1 MTPEQYER
9 VGDLFDAAME
19 LAPDARPDFLARAC
33 DGDDELRGEVESLLR
48 ASAQADG
55 FIAGK
60 VAGVMAE
67 MAEQQKNPSLIGH
80 SLSHYQV
87 LSLLGVGGMGEV
99 YLAQDTRLARKVA
112 IKLLPQA
119 FTRDPERLRRF
130 EQEALATS
138 ALNHPNILTVYDIGT
153 TSKELG
159 SAPFIVAELLE
170 GEELRK
176 EMKEGPL
183 PLRRSIEYARQIAAG
198 LAAAHEKG
206 IVHRDLKPENLFV
219 TKDGLVKILDF
230 GLAKLKGLRIADFG
244 MRNEDADALLSAT
257 AKNPH
262 SAIRNPHLTAPGT
275 VMGTVGYM
283 SPEQVRGQDA
293 DHRSDIFSFGLI
305 LYEMLAGRR
314 AFQGESF
321 AETMAAIVKEEPPD
335 LTEANP
341 RIPPQLERIVSHCLE
356 KQPARR
362 FQTASDLGFALEALS
377 SPSGSR
383 LKEETELSGAGT
395 VNALPHRPGR
405 EKWWIA
411 TAALTLLSAAFF
423 AWAYFKG
430 PSAPEARPM
439 KLSLALPEKTQFGHI
454 AVSPDGAWLVFTTET
469 GSKQLWALAL
479 STGEAKPLAG
489 SEGAKHPF
497 WSPDSRFIGFFT
509 SDKLKKIE
517 INGGLPVT
525 LCEIRDGNGG
535 SWNREGAI
543 LFATLDG
550 GELWSVPATG
560 GAVALVLQNNSKQKE
575 LVLRFPSFLPD
586 GHHFLYSVA
595 SNDRDVRGV
604 YLGSLDGG
612 TRQRLLGDYSNAIY
626 VPSNTGRVDNG
637 YVLFGHE
644 KALMAQPFDSRT
656 LRLAG
661 EPITVAG
668 QIATI
673 VNSVYRNF
681 SASGNGVLIFD
692 PEPNRQQKHALWVDR
707 AGRTIKTLKQLA
719 DMRVARIAPDGR
731 RFVAA
736 NYDLPTNNFD
746 LWLSDVT
753 GGNTVRFT
761 FDPGND
767 GFPVWSPD
775 ASRIA
780 WAASRGESFQL
791 YEKAVN
797 HAGQETPLL
806 QSNHNQVPT
815 DWSRD
820 GRYIIYRQSDP
831 KTNIDIWALPL
842 FDRQNPFPL
851 VQSAANESG
860 GVLSPDGRW
869 LAYHSDE
876 SGRYEVYIQSFPGGG
891 GKQRISTGGGV
902 WPCWRGDGKELYY
915 RALDDKLMAAPV
927 TGQASLSVGPPVT
940 LFEFRSGG
948 LPDQPYFSMDH
959 DGQRFL
965 LNAIVETETNSPLT
979 VVVNWMAGMKK

>member
-1 MTPEQYER
+1 MTPEQYQR
-9 VGDLFDAAME
+9 IGDLFDEAMA
-19 LAPDARPDFLARAC
+19 LAPDARQSFLVAAC
-33 DGDDELRGEVESLLR
+33 GGDDELRREVESLLR
-48 ASAQADG
+48 AREQADG

-60 VAGVMAE
+60 VAGVVAE

-80 SLSHYQV
+80 SLSHYRV
-87 LSLLGVGGMGEV
+87 LSLLGAGGMGEV
-99 YLAQDTRLARKVA
+99 YLAEDTRLARKVA

-130 EQEALATS
+130 EQEALSTS

-153 TSKELG
+153 TSTELG

-176 EMKEGPL
+176 QMKDGPL
-183 PLRRSIEYARQIAAG
+183 PVRRSIEYARQIASG

-230 GLAKLKGLRIADFG
+230 GLAKLRPQPSEPSGADNAAQTQITNPG
-244 MRNEDADALLSAT
+244 M
-257 AKNPH
+257 
-262 SAIRNPHLTAPGT
+262 I
-275 VMGTVGYM
+275 MGTVGYM
-283 SPEQVRGQDA
+283 SPEQVRGQET

-341 RIPPQLERIVSHCLE
+341 KTPPQLERIVRRCLE

-383 LKEETELSGAGT
+383 LKEDTASFAAKT
-395 VNALPHRPGR
+395 ISTLPDRPGL
-405 EKWWIA
+405 EKLWIA
-411 TAALTLLSAAFF
+411 TAALSLLLAAGF
-423 AWAYFKG
+423 AWVYFTRS
-430 PSAPEARPM
+430 SAPEARPM
-439 KLSLALPEKTQFGHI
+439 KLTLLLPEKTKFRHI
-454 AVSPDGAWLVFTTET
+454 AVSPDGTWLAFTTET
-469 GSKQLWALAL
+469 SSTRQLWTLALA
-479 STGEAKPLAG
+479 TGETKPVAG

-517 INGGLPVT
+517 VAGGLPIAIG
-525 LCEIRDGNGG
+525 EIHDGNGG
-535 SWNREGAI
+535 SWNREGMI
-543 LFATLDG
+543 IFATLDG
-550 GELWSVPATG
+550 GELLSVPATG
-560 GAVALVLQNNSKQKE
+560 GTGTLVLKSDLKLQE
-575 LVLRFPSFLPD
+575 GVLRFPSFLPD
-586 GHHFLYSVA
+586 GHHFLYSVS
-595 SNDRDVRGV
+595 SNNKEVRGV

-612 TRQRLLGDYSNAIY
+612 TRQRLVGDYSNASY
-626 VPSNTGRVDNG
+626 VSSDTRKPDKG
-637 YVLFGHE
+637 YLLFGHE
-644 KALMAQPFDSRT
+644 KALMAQPFDAGT
-656 LRLAG
+656 LRLGG
-661 EPITVAG
+661 EPVTVAA

-681 SASGNGVLIFD
+681 SASGNGVLVFD
-692 PEPNRQQKHALWVDR
+692 PELNRQQKQALWVDR
-707 AGRTIKTLKQLA
+707 AGKTINTLKQFA
-719 DMRVARIAPDGR
+719 DIRVARIAPDGR
-731 RFVAA
+731 RFVAS
-736 NYDLPTNNFD
+736 NYDLQTNNFD

-780 WAASRGESFQL
+780 WAGSRGEYFQL

-797 HAGQETPLL
+797 RTGQEIPLL
-806 QSNHNQVPT
+806 QSNHNKAPT

-831 KTNIDIWALPL
+831 KTQVDIWALPL
-842 FDRQNPFPL
+842 FGEQTPFPL
-851 VQSAANESG
+851 VQSAANENG

-876 SGRYEVYIQSFPGGG
+876 SGRYEVYVQSFPGGG

-927 TGQASLSVGPPVT
+927 TGQSSLATGDPVA

-948 LPDQPYFSMDH
+948 LPDQAYYAADR

-965 LNAIVETETNSPLT
+965 LNAIVEAETNSPLT
-979 VVVNWMAGMKK
+979 VMVNWMGVKK

>member
-1 MTPEQYER
+1 
-9 VGDLFDAAME
+9 
-19 LAPDARPDFLARAC
+19 
-33 DGDDELRGEVESLLR
+33 
-48 ASAQADG
+48 
-55 FIAGK
+55 
-60 VAGVMAE
+60 
-67 MAEQQKNPSLIGH
+67 
-80 SLSHYQV
+80 
-87 LSLLGVGGMGEV
+87 
-99 YLAQDTRLARKVA
+99 
-112 IKLLPQA
+112 
-119 FTRDPERLRRF
+119 
-130 EQEALATS
+130 
-138 ALNHPNILTVYDIGT
+138 
-153 TSKELG
+153 
-159 SAPFIVAELLE
+159 
-170 GEELRK
+170 
-176 EMKEGPL
+176 
-183 PLRRSIEYARQIAAG
+183 
-198 LAAAHEKG
+198 
-206 IVHRDLKPENLFV
+206 
-219 TKDGLVKILDF
+219 
-230 GLAKLKGLRIADFG
+230 
-244 MRNEDADALLSAT
+244 
-257 AKNPH
+257 
-262 SAIRNPHLTAPGT
+262 
-275 VMGTVGYM
+275 MGTVGYM
-283 SPEQVRGQDA
+283 SPEQVRGQET

-321 AETMAAIVKEEPPD
+321 AETMAAIVKEEPPN

-341 RIPPQLERIVSHCLE
+341 RIPPQLERIVSRCLE

-383 LKEETELSGAGT
+383 LKEETELSGVGT

-411 TAALTLLSAAFF
+411 TAALTLLSAAVF

-454 AVSPDGAWLVFTTET
+454 AVAPDGAWLVFTTET

-560 GAVALVLQNNSKQKE
+560 GAVALVLQNNLKQKE

-612 TRQRLLGDYSNAIY
+612 TRRRLLGDYSNAIY
-626 VPSNTGRVDNG
+626 VASNTGRMDNG

-736 NYDLPTNNFD
+736 NYDLQTNNFD

-815 DWSRD
+815 NWSRD

-842 FDRQNPFPL
+842 FDRQNPVPL

-876 SGRYEVYIQSFPGGG
+876 SGQYEVYVQSFPGGG

-902 WPCWRGDGKELYY
+902 WPGWRGDGKELYY

-927 TGQASLSVGPPVT
+927 AGGASLAVSAPVA
-940 LFEFRSGG
+940 LFDFRSGS
-948 LPDQPYFSMDH
+948 LPDQPYYAADR
-959 DGQRFL
+959 DGQHFL
-965 LNAIVETETNSPLT
+965 LNAIVEAETTSPLT
-979 VVVNWMAGMKK
+979 VMVNWMAGMKK